1 MHKEIIKKKSCRYEI
16 LVSDQTKSIRGIYM
30 TKNNCTTEKR
40 TFKQLT
46 DIQRGMLEQMA
57 KGVSLVPYP
66 LGAEPPTIHQKN
78 GKG

>member
-1 MHKEIIKKKSCRYEI
+1 
-16 LVSDQTKSIRGIYM
+16 M
-30 TKNNCTTEKR
+30 TENNCITEKR
-40 TFKQLT
+40 TFKRLT

>member
-1 MHKEIIKKKSCRYEI
+1 
-16 LVSDQTKSIRGIYM
+16 M

-57 KGVSLVPYP
+57 KAAPINKLKWR
-66 LGAEPPTIHQKN
+66 EN
-78 GKG
+78 